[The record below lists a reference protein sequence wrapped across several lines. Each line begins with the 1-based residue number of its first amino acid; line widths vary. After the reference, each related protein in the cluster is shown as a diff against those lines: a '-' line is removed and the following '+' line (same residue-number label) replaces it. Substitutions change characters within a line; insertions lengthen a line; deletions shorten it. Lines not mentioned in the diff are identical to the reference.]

1 MLDAFVQR
9 GMLYESGGYHN
20 AVFVGLDPQGQPQH
34 AHKRGTISE
43 SAYKGNVPGSRPE
56 YSFHWMGTGSRLYLF
71 EAPIDMLSFISMN
84 QNDWQRHSYA
94 AACSVSDKV
103 LFQCLKDNPNIR
115 QVFLCLDSDAPGQAA
130 ARRIVTKLARQGI
143 QNEILVPTHKDWN
156 EDLLHPEEMEEGLC
170 PALQF

>member
-1 MLDAFVQR
+1 
-9 GMLYESGGYHN
+9 
-20 AVFVGLDPQGQPQH
+20 
-34 AHKRGTISE
+34 
-43 SAYKGNVPGSRPE
+43 
-56 YSFHWMGTGSRLYLF
+56 
-71 EAPIDMLSFISMN
+71 MN

-130 ARRIVTKLARQGI
+130 ARRIVTKIGAAGH